1 MHGLTGLIAGVRCRA
16 GSLALAFALSAS
28 GVALG
33 QDGPDKLV
41 KGVADDV
48 LNALRQDPELRA
60 GSTTKMG
67 ELIEQKV
74 APHFDFDRMTRLA
87 VGRNWRQAT
96 PEQQK
101 TLIGQFH
108 AMLVRSYGAAYN
120 AYRNIVIEVKP
131 LRMKP
136 GEDDVQVR
144 TEIKLPGGAPPV
156 TVDYSMVKSE
166 ADWKVYDV
174 TVDGVSLV
182 TTYRGTFA
190 EEIRQGGIDGLIKS
204 LEQKN
209 ASPPPGAKKQQ

>member
-1 MHGLTGLIAGVRCRA
+1 MHGLIGLIAGVRSRA
-16 GSLALAFALSAS
+16 GGFALALALTTS
-28 GVALG
+28 GAVLA

-41 KGVADDV
+41 KGVANDV
-48 LNALRQDPELRA
+48 LNALRQDPELKA
-60 GSTTKMG
+60 GSATKMS

-87 VGRNWRQAT
+87 VGRNWRQAS

-101 TLIGQFH
+101 TLISQFH
-108 AMLVRSYGAAYN
+108 TMLVRSYGAAYS
-120 AYRNIVIEVKP
+120 AFRNIVIEVKP
-131 LRMKP
+131 VRMQP
-136 GEDDVQVR
+136 DDDDVQVR
-144 TEIKLPGGAPPV
+144 TELKLPGGAPPV
-156 TVDYSMVKSE
+156 AVDYSMVKSE
-166 ADWKVYDV
+166 AEWKVYDV

-209 ASPPPGAKKQQ
+209 TAPPPGTKRQQ